1 MYTRGDA
8 AAGNRRTDRVQTVG
22 DAQERRGCELGLDGP
37 LDLRVCLDI
46 DAASCLILYVYVSRQ
61 SQVHSYILGMY
72 VPRR

>member
-37 LDLRVCLDI
+37 LEFRICFNVDVTGRFVLRQKGC
-46 DAASCLILYVYVSRQ
+46 
-61 SQVHSYILGMY
+61 
-72 VPRR
+72 